1 MKILQTAFGLFLVAW
16 FVSLAA
22 AQHRAD
28 HSTPLFSYLTNKENP
43 GKLICYTPSELDP
56 RNEANQGRLL
66 TSSIRA
72 DLTALRPAFDGLVL
86 YGYHEQ
92 CTPRVVAVAKELGYR
107 GILFAIWNPKST
119 AEIDGVAGLVRQ
131 YDGEFNM
138 GVLVGN
144 EGITFKRYELED
156 LAIAEKRIR
165 PLLPKNVPIST
176 SEPLHGYTNETI
188 LKFGDFCCPNIHPV
202 FDRKELVAEK
212 AAAWTREEAAK
223 IAKKANKPVLV
234 KETGFPHAG
243 GPLYSPTSQAEFWHH
258 YTQAGT
264 LARVNEA
271 NTDHSGVDTWC
282 FHGIAFEAFDLPWK
296 AVESKLEIEKS
307 WGLLSPDRK
316 PHAALRVWKELKE

>member
-1 MKILQTAFGLFLVAW
+1 MNHRRLVLAMALFAICASSAV
-16 FVSLAA
+16 
-22 AQHRAD
+22 AQHKSD
-28 HSTPLFSYLTNKENP
+28 HSYPLFSYLTNKEEP
-43 GKLICYTPSELDP
+43 GRMICYTPSELDP

-72 DLTALRPAFDGLVL
+72 DLSALRPAFDGLVL

-92 CTPRVVAVAKELGYR
+92 CTPRVLAVAKELGYR
-107 GILFAIWNPKST
+107 GILLAIWNPKSM
-119 AEIDGVAGLVRQ
+119 AEVDGVAALARQ
-131 YDGEFNM
+131 YDGQFNM
-138 GVLVGN
+138 GVLVGY

-188 LKFGDFCCPNIHPV
+188 LKFGEFCCPNIHPV
-202 FDRKELVAEK
+202 FDRKDLPADK

-223 IAKKANKPVLV
+223 IAKKAGKATIV

-243 GPLYSPTSQAEFWHH
+243 NAIYTLTSQSEFWHH

-264 LARVNEA
+264 IVTLDDKPTAPLW
-271 NTDHSGVDTWC
+271 TCHSIG
-282 FHGIAFEAFDLPWK
+282 FEAFDLPWK
-296 AVESKLEIEKS
+296 SQESKLEIEKS

-316 PHAALRVWKELKE
+316 PHAAFRVWKELVD

>member
-1 MKILQTAFGLFLVAW
+1 MKTSLS
-16 FVSLAA
+16 FVRAVLLLLLLASSVA
-22 AQHRAD
+22 AQHKED
-28 HSTPLFSYLTNKENP
+28 HSYPLFSYLTNKENP
-43 GKLICYTPSELDP
+43 GRMICYTPSELDP
-56 RNEANQGRLL
+56 RVEANQGRLL

-92 CTPRVVAVAKELGYR
+92 CTPRVLAVAKELGYR
-107 GILFAIWNPKST
+107 GVLLAIWNIKST
-119 AEIDGVAGLVRQ
+119 AEIDGVAALARQ
-131 YDGEFNM
+131 YDGQFNM

-176 SEPLHGYTNETI
+176 SEPLHGYANEAI
-188 LKFGDFCCPNIHPV
+188 LKFGEFCCPNIHPV
-202 FDRKELVAEK
+202 FDRKELTADK
-212 AAAWTREEAAK
+212 AAGWTREEAVK

-243 GPLYSPTSQAEFWHH
+243 NAMYTATSQSEFWHH

-264 LARVNEA
+264 VAV
-271 NTDHSGVDTWC
+271 VDDKPTAPIWVS
-282 FHGIAFEAFDLPWK
+282 HGIGFEAFDLPWK
-296 AVESKLEIEKS
+296 SQESKLEIEKS
-307 WGLLSPDRK
+307 WGLMGPDRK
-316 PHAALRVWKELKE
+316 PHAAFRVWKELKE

>member
-1 MKILQTAFGLFLVAW
+1 MNFRSFALSLVALA
-16 FVSLAA
+16 VAIATAA
-22 AQHRAD
+22 AQHKSD
-28 HSTPLFSYLTNKENP
+28 HSYPLFSYLTDQKDP
-43 GKLICYTPSELDP
+43 GLMICYTPAELDP

-92 CTPRVVAVAKELGYR
+92 CTPRILAVAKELGYR
-107 GILFAIWNPKST
+107 GILLAIWNPKSA
-119 AEIDGVAGLVRQ
+119 AEIDGVAALARQ
-131 YDGEFNM
+131 YDGQFNL

-188 LKFGDFCCPNIHPV
+188 LKFGEFCCPNIHPV
-202 FDRKELVAEK
+202 FDRKELAADK
-212 AAAWTREEAAK
+212 AAAWTREEAIK
-223 IAKKANKPVLV
+223 IAQKAKKAVIV

-243 GPLYSPTSQAEFWHH
+243 NAMYTPTSQGEFWHH

-264 LARVNEA
+264 IHVVDDKPTAPIW
-271 NTDHSGVDTWC
+271 TCHSVG
-282 FHGIAFEAFDLPWK
+282 FEAFDLPWK
-296 AVESKLEIEKS
+296 SQESKLEIEKS
-307 WGLLSPDRK
+307 WGLLGTDRK
-316 PHAALRVWKELKE
+316 PHAAFRVWKELAR

>member
-1 MKILQTAFGLFLVAW
+1 MRISLL
-16 FVSLAA
+16 SLALFA
-22 AQHRAD
+22 LTLSVANGQHKED
-28 HSTPLFSYLTNKENP
+28 HTYPLFSYLTSKETP
-43 GKLICYTPSELDP
+43 GRMICYTPSELDP
-56 RNEANQGRLL
+56 RVEANQGRLL

-107 GILFAIWNPKST
+107 AVLLAIWNTKSS
-119 AEIDGVAGLVRQ
+119 AEIDGVAALARQ
-131 YDGEFNM
+131 YDGQLNL

-156 LAIAEKRIR
+156 LAIAERRIR

-202 FDRKELVAEK
+202 FDRKEL
-212 AAAWTREEAAK
+212 AADEAAVWTREEAAK
-223 IAKKANKPVLV
+223 IARRAGKAVLV

-243 GPLYSPTSQAEFWHH
+243 SPQYTPTSQSEFWHH

-264 LARVNEA
+264 VAVIDDKPTA
-271 NTDHSGVDTWC
+271 PVWVS
-282 FHGIAFEAFDLPWK
+282 HGIAFEAFDLPWK
-296 AVESKLEIEKS
+296 SQESKLEIEKS
-307 WGLLSPDRK
+307 WGLLGPDRK
-316 PHAALRVWKELKE
+316 PHAALRVWKELK

>member
-1 MKILQTAFGLFLVAW
+1 MNHRISSATALVVLLCFA
-16 FVSLAA
+16 FPLA
-22 AQHRAD
+22 AQHKAD
-28 HSTPLFSYLTNKENP
+28 HSTPFFSYLTNKEEP
-43 GKLICYTPSELDP
+43 GRMICYTPAELDP

-92 CTPRVVAVAKELGYR
+92 CTPRVLAVAKELGYR
-107 GILFAIWNPKST
+107 GVLLAIWNIKSS
-119 AEIDGVAGLVRQ
+119 AEIDGVAALARQ
-131 YDGEFNM
+131 YDGQFNM
-138 GVLVGN
+138 AVLVGN

-188 LKFGDFCCPNIHPV
+188 LKFGEFCCPNIHPV
-202 FDRKELVAEK
+202 FDRKELDAEK

-223 IAKKANKPVLV
+223 IVKRACKPVIV

-243 GPLYSPTSQAEFWHH
+243 KEMYTPTSQSEFWHH

-264 LARVNEA
+264 LVVVDDKPTAPLWA
-271 NTDHSGVDTWC
+271 CHGV
-282 FHGIAFEAFDLPWK
+282 AFEAFDLPWK
-296 AVESKLEIEKS
+296 SQESKMEIEKS
-307 WGLLSPDRK
+307 WGLMGQDRK
-316 PHAALRVWKELKE
+316 PYPAFRVWKELRN